1 MRVSKCVFFMI
12 LKRCLTSTIWKVNS
26 NVISLVQIGIQSN
39 SEYTVKGSFVCQ
51 TPALLAVRLHQET
64 DRGTNDHTAPH
75 MHLPVVTWIFWSHGF
90 HGNRAIVLTGNE
102 EGCISSLLH
111 YTTTHTHKHTQFVMS
126 FQVWNWSCVMRKRWG
141 VTDTRAAVRTFQER
155 QMSAGKCRDLADIL
169 KIVCSLCIRQKLWP
183 ATITSL
189 QIIIKVWKYKGG
201 KELKK

>member
-111 YTTTHTHKHTQFVMS
+111 YTTTHTHKHTVCDVISGMKLKLCYEEKVRGDWYSSSSQDIPGASNV
-126 FQVWNWSCVMRKRWG
+126 RWKMQRLG
-141 VTDTRAAVRTFQER
+141 WHFENCLQSVYKTETMARHNHFP
-155 QMSAGKCRDLADIL
+155 SNNYKSL
-169 KIVCSLCIRQKLWP
+169 KIQR
-183 ATITSL
+183 
-189 QIIIKVWKYKGG
+189 G
-201 KELKK
+201 